1 MAAESRLTIVHRVC
15 AWCRKEFGLDTWS
28 GRVDVEI
35 TTWGICSR
43 CLRQES
49 ARERAARKEERRR
62 TAPPNPPSK
71 HGRLTRSRA
80 NFAPAA
86 SHAMPSLPCI
96 PEVRYARSH
105 FLVSIL
111 SLLKRPVQAARRP
124 VDWPAHRGGPQA
136 PGRGVVAA
144 PLARRDALAL
154 IRH

>member
-62 TAPPNPPSK
+62 TAPPNSPS
-71 HGRLTRSRA
+71 G
-80 NFAPAA
+80 
-86 SHAMPSLPCI
+86 
-96 PEVRYARSH
+96 
-105 FLVSIL
+105 
-111 SLLKRPVQAARRP
+111 AARRRVATMAILSCSRFP
-124 VDWPAHRGGPQA
+124 RSTLANGSIPSDDAADFLIVRGD
-136 PGRGVVAA
+136 
-144 PLARRDALAL
+144 PLADITAVSRRENHRAVFKGG
-154 IRH
+154 RQVV